1 MSIGRLDDGDQKRAG
16 RFAREDCGVR
26 TDSVDGVARRRSGR
40 CRRAR
45 ATSGC
50 DRTKK
55 EAKPEPRRHDW
66 CLPKPPAKT
75 DAASRLTLFRTLCA
89 KLASTWRA
97 YDARDGWANL
107 RMGSGMDSET
117 RENSPARRNKTEVV
131 ASRRATLARGGAVAL
146 GVAAGML
153 AIRQP
158 AAADSPVY
166 GESSTNVPGVWG
178 VNTQVAEPGGG
189 GPGVRGDSANGHG
202 VRGQSVTGSGVRGI
216 HTSPTEATGAI
227 VGVNQGAGAGVVG
240 RAGNGP
246 GMRGIAPGGNPG
258 VFAESGSQPGS
269 VILDGGM
276 ALLALGRA
284 LVRPPNESDLSP
296 GDAIVIDPTSS
307 IGPTLEADGDQSDPA
322 IRGSNTQVAGPG
334 DGGAGVQGL
343 SANGFA
349 VHGISTTSAGVV
361 GIHTSPTESSS
372 ALIGRNRGLGVGVDG
387 RAEMGPG
394 VRGNAPGAIPAVQA
408 NSGSRQTGT
417 LVLDGAVALVA
428 LGHTILRPPTAA
440 DGSVVLDP
448 NFTTATLVVTAGT
461 RTDALFMPV
470 GNGSILAGQQIAVVT
485 NAAAGVGSHISVA
498 LVGSPARNDHKPPAV
513 SWIERVAGSFTV
525 HLTDAVDFDTPFTYT
540 IVNP

>member
-1 MSIGRLDDGDQKRAG
+1 
-16 RFAREDCGVR
+16 
-26 TDSVDGVARRRSGR
+26 
-40 CRRAR
+40 
-45 ATSGC
+45 
-50 DRTKK
+50 
-55 EAKPEPRRHDW
+55 
-66 CLPKPPAKT
+66 
-75 DAASRLTLFRTLCA
+75 
-89 KLASTWRA
+89 
-97 YDARDGWANL
+97 
-107 RMGSGMDSET
+107 MDSET
-117 RENSPARRNKTEVV
+117 RGKSPAKETKTEVV

-153 AIRQP
+153 ARSQP

-178 VNTQVAEPGGG
+178 VNTQVTEPGAG

-269 VILDGGM
+269 IILDGGM

-284 LVRPPNESDLSP
+284 LVRPPTESDLSP
-296 GDAIVIDPTSS
+296 GDAIVIDPTTSV
-307 IGPTLEADGDQSDPA
+307 GPTLEADGDTDFPA
-322 IRGSNTQVAGPG
+322 IRGSNTQVAEAGV
-334 DGGAGVQGL
+334 GGAGIQGL

-349 VHGISTTSAGVV
+349 VHGISTNSAGVV
-361 GIHTSPTESSS
+361 GVHTSPTQSNS
-372 ALIGRNRGLGVGVDG
+372 ALVGRNNGLGAGVDG
-387 RAEMGPG
+387 RSETGAG
-394 VRGNAPGAIPAVQA
+394 VRGNAPAAIPAVHA
-408 NSGSRQTGT
+408 LSGSRQTGG
-417 LVLDGAVALVA
+417 LVLDGGVALLA

-440 DGSVVLDP
+440 DGAVVPDLSV
-448 NFTTATLVVTAGT
+448 TTATLVVTGGA

-470 GNGSILAGQQIAVVT
+470 GNGSILAGQQTAVVT
-485 NAAAGVGSHISVA
+485 DGAAGLGSHISVA

-513 SWIERVAGSFTV
+513 SWIERATGSFTV
-525 HLTDAVDFDTPFTYT
+525 HLTDAVDFDTPLTYT